1 MSRQQDIEVFVQVV
15 HSGSFAKAAE
25 ALELNPSAVSRRIS
39 QLEKRLGVQLLGRTT
54 RSLSLTDVG
63 RSYFNRC
70 LSILAEIEEAER
82 EARQHSQE
90 PQGNLHVSCST
101 YLANRLLLKEI
112 PAFLERYP
120 KLSIRL
126 MLSDDVIDLLEHN
139 IDVAIRIGEIS
150 HSTLTSQKLFDER
163 RIICASPQYLERYG
177 TPQVPDDL
185 AHHNCLSLNAR
196 KTTLNQWQFK
206 DLSGQREIRVH
217 GNFEVDSGQAIY
229 EAVIA
234 GLGIGRITQVLSK
247 DEIDAGQLIHLL
259 QDYEI
264 ANEVGVYAV
273 FPTHRYSLPKI
284 ECFIEFLK
292 EKFSPCK

>member
-15 HSGSFAKAAE
+15 NSGSFAKAAE

-39 QLEKRLGVQLLGRTT
+39 QLERRLGVQLLSRTT

-63 RSYFNRC
+63 KSYFNRC

-82 EARQHSQE
+82 EAQQYSQE

-112 PAFLERYP
+112 PTFLERYP

-126 MLSDDVIDLLEHN
+126 MLSDDVVDLLEYN
-139 IDVAIRIGEIS
+139 IDVAIRVGETANT
-150 HSTLTSQKLFDER
+150 TLTSQKLFNER
-163 RIICASPQYLERYG
+163 RIVCASPQYLKRYG
-177 TPQVPDDL
+177 VPQTPDDL
-185 AHHNCLSLNAR
+185 AKHNCLSLNAR
-196 KTTLNQWQFK
+196 KTTLNQWQFR
-206 DLSGQREIRVH
+206 DQSGQREIRVY

-229 EAVIA
+229 EAVMA
-234 GLGIGRITQVLSK
+234 GLGIGRITQVLSQA
-247 DEIDAGQLIHLL
+247 ELEAGQLVHLL
-259 QDYEI
+259 QDYEV

-284 ECFIEFLK
+284 ECFVEFLK
-292 EKFSPCK
+292 EKFSL